1 MVREQVITKNLVNR
15 CYMLDAQPPS
25 ILKSK
30 QKKKNKETIVGC
42 MWLRVYLFIELYSLQ
57 RKLYKLFYIIGCDTR
72 II

>member
-30 QKKKNKETIVGC
+30 QKKRKEKQRNNCLLYVIKS
-42 MWLRVYLFIELYSLQ
+42 LFVYRTVQSATQTLQ
-57 RKLYKLFYIIGCDTR
+57 TVLHNWMRY
-72 II
+72 

>member
-42 MWLRVYLFIELYSLQ
+42 M
-57 RKLYKLFYIIGCDTR
+57 
-72 II
+72 